1 MLYSPVTKLSYIHV
15 QYCSHGTRIYTEEEA
30 KVVAA
35 VQGTEFIKFL
45 AALQIQRQDD
55 LKKRIDRKVDICRI
69 GALEKWMIFKFTP
82 HQTITLPKWMF
93 FKSSLLLHGIR
104 PLNSRDD
111 LCLLCCINPSS
122 MTEVLEKIQIF
133 LKTQLMYIYI
143 YYLAPVV
150 QYCTVYTVRKEM
162 KCSRETEIVHDTVL
176 WGDDRNTVQQNFL

>member
-69 GALEKWMIFKFTP
+69 GALEKWMIFKFNP

-111 LCLLCCINPSS
+111 LCLLCCIYPSS
-122 MTEVLEKIQIF
+122 MTDVFWKFFLVKNIVEKVLEKIQIF

-143 YYLAPVV
+143 LYSSC
-150 QYCTVYTVRKEM
+150 CTVLYSVHCQKRNEM
-162 KCSRETEIVHDTVL
+162 QQGNRDTT
-176 WGDDRNTVQQNFL
+176 RISS